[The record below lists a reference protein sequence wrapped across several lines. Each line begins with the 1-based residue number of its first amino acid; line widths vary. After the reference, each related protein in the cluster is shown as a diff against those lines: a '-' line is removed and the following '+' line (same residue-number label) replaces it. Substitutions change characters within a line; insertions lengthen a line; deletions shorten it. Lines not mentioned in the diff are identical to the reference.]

1 MHVFAGIRIHA
12 RQAVHTSFE
21 EDEHSEST
29 RLKHNVNIPT
39 RILRLAISLGVIIG
53 IIVVCASVPHLH
65 VASLVLLFLLTI
77 SIIASRW
84 GVIEGAAATVL
95 GAALLGYFFLPRRG
109 LGPHFP
115 EYWVV
120 CVTFLGVALLSTY
133 LAALIKRRT
142 DEALAR
148 RREIESLYAL
158 GQDLQREASPSSII
172 SIFLESLVRTFHVE
186 AAAFYDR
193 STGETTRSGP
203 EGGVIP
209 EDLLRRCDR
218 GSALV
223 EQNTREIWCAPLH
236 SGGQIVGS
244 LAAFG
249 GNLSQLIFSA
259 TVDRIEAALARISA
273 YERLREAQET
283 QRNQELKT
291 ALLNSLVH
299 EIKTPL
305 SVIKTA
311 VTSLLSRDS
320 DAASRREL
328 LTVIDE
334 EADRLDASISE
345 AFWIARVE
353 AGILQSG
360 KAPREIRPLVKESL
374 DELKPLLVGRS
385 VAVEIAESLPPANC
399 DAHMFKR
406 VLKELVTNAVKYS
419 PCDAPLA
426 VLVEH
431 EGDQIITRVTD
442 SGSGIRPG
450 EETLI
455 FQKHFRG
462 RVRASGAG
470 LGLALAKTIVQSQ
483 GGRIWASNRP
493 EGGSVFQF
501 SLPSSP
507 ETVASASASTVV
519 S

>member
-1 MHVFAGIRIHA
+1 MLGIRIHA
-12 RQAVHTSFE
+12 RQTVHTSFE
-21 EDEHSEST
+21 EDEHNEST
-29 RLKHNVNIPT
+29 RLKRKVSIPT
-39 RILRLAISLGVIIG
+39 RILRLAVSLGLMMG
-53 IIVVCASVPHLH
+53 IVAVCASVPHLH

-77 SIIASRW
+77 SIIANRW
-84 GVIEGAAATVL
+84 GFIEGAAATAL

-120 CVTFLGVALLSTY
+120 CATFLGVALLSTY
-133 LAALIKRRT
+133 LAAQIKRRT

-218 GSALV
+218 GSVLIK
-223 EQNTREIWCAPLH
+223 QNTRETLCAPLH

-249 GNLSQLIFSA
+249 GNLSELIFSA

-328 LTVIDE
+328 LTIIDE

-360 KAPREIRPLVKESL
+360 KAPHEIRPLVKDSL
-374 DELKPLLVGRS
+374 DELQPLLVGRS
-385 VAVEIAESLPPANC
+385 VAVEIAESLPAANC

-419 PCDAPLA
+419 PCDSPLA
-426 VLVEH
+426 VSVEH

-442 SGSGIRPG
+442 SGSGIHPG

-462 RVRASGAG
+462 RVRAPGAG

-483 GGRIWASNRP
+483 GGRIWTSNRP
-493 EGGSVFQF
+493 EGGAVFQF

-507 ETVASASASTVV
+507 ETAASASASTVV